1 MTDTNTPNTPLDPSL
16 WPALPVWSDDPA
28 LWTEADRIAMAKAIA
43 DWKTQRG
50 HMPPLTALRAAVA
63 SIRTARRVFVDQI
76 AEKPAKAPKEP
87 KAQAPAKAGV
97 TPVSFDDM
105 GF

>member
-1 MTDTNTPNTPLDPSL
+1 MSEQTEPMDPTL
-16 WPALPVWSDDPA
+16 WPTLPVWSDDPA
-28 LWTEADRIAMAKAIA
+28 LWTEADRIGMAKAIA
-43 DWKTQRG
+43 DWKTGRG
-50 HMPPLTALRAAVA
+50 HMPALTALRAAVA

-76 AEKPAKAPKEP
+76 SEKPDKPARQGR
-87 KAQAPAKAGV
+87 AQSPPPKAGV